1 MLNQYNKIAHLYTG
15 LSQLVFGNQLHKIQQ
30 ELITHLPTDG
40 KLLILGGGNGKILP
54 HIYQHAPHLTIDYV
68 EASSTMIQLAKKA
81 KPKDQKIT
89 FHHKDVRDYNQKHDY
104 IFAGFF
110 LDLFDEKEIEE
121 LILKLEN
128 KNRETTWYIADFQL
142 NKRTEY
148 RLFRNIQ
155 LKLTILFFKLTT
167 QHITNHLPD
176 IRSVFFRISYSQ
188 KNKSTPFIF
197 NEVFEKLK

>member
-1 MLNQYNKIAHLYTG
+1 MLNQYNKIAYLYAS
-15 LSQLVFGNQLHKIQQ
+15 LSRIVFGNSLSKIQ
-30 ELITHLPTDG
+30 EDLIRYLPKEG

-54 HIYQHAPHLTIDYV
+54 HIYQHAPHLSIDYV

-110 LDLFDEKEIEE
+110 LDLFDEKEIEK